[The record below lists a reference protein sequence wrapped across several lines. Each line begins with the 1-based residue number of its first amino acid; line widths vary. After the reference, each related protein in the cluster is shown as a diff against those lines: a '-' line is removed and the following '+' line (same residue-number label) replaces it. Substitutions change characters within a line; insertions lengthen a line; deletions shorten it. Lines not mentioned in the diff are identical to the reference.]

1 MRSTKFKDEYKA
13 KLKNYLLEKSDL
25 VTEMKSLEKNI
36 SNLLKDSYKEYVI
49 DKNELKLCE
58 NNRIYIPLK
67 GVTIKLADLGLSE
80 DETNNYVSNK
90 KLDDSELIPNFSGK
104 ALYKSLIPETF
115 TFNYSD
121 DEIQFPAKIK
131 KRIDE
136 NKLDELMIYSK
147 FADNIDKIPEK
158 VLNKIKTAFIDYCR
172 LIHKINNFKRINAI
186 NGKTYYDI
194 ETIEK
199 LKIVSDNWYNIV
211 MGFIEE
217 DKKLDIFPNNY
228 NIEETLKKLKN
239 IIEE

>member
-13 KLKNYLLEKSDL
+13 KLQNYLLEKSDL

-194 ETIEK
+194 ETIEE

>member
-13 KLKNYLLEKSDL
+13 KLQNYLLEKSDL

-121 DEIQFPAKIK
+121 NEIQFPAKIK

-172 LIHKINNFKRINAI
+172 LIHKINNFKRINTI

-194 ETIEK
+194 ETIEE

>member
-1 MRSTKFKDEYKA
+1 MRSTKFKDEYKV
-13 KLKNYLLEKSDL
+13 KLQNYLLEKSNL

-36 SNLLKDSYKEYVI
+36 SNLLKDSYKGYVI

-194 ETIEK
+194 ETIEE

-211 MGFIEE
+211 MDFIEE

>member
-1 MRSTKFKDEYKA
+1 MRSTKFKDEYKV
-13 KLKNYLLEKSDL
+13 KLQNYLLEKSNL

-67 GVTIKLADLGLSE
+67 GVTVKLADLGLSE

-194 ETIEK
+194 ETIEE

-211 MGFIEE
+211 MDFIEE

>member
-1 MRSTKFKDEYKA
+1 MRSTKFKDEYRTR
-13 KLKNYLLEKSDL
+13 LQNYLLEKSNL
-25 VTEMKSLEKNI
+25 VTEMKNLEKNI
-36 SNLLKDSYKEYVI
+36 NDLLKNSYKEYLI

-80 DETNNYVSNK
+80 DKTNNYVSNK
-90 KLDDSELIPNFSGK
+90 KLDDSELIPNFNGK

-121 DEIQFPAKIK
+121 DEIQFPAIIK

-194 ETIEK
+194 ETIEE

>member
-13 KLKNYLLEKSDL
+13 KLQNYLLEKSNL

-158 VLNKIKTAFIDYCR
+158 VLNKIKTAFIDYCQ

-194 ETIEK
+194 ETIEE

>member
-1 MRSTKFKDEYKA
+1 MRSTKFKDGYKA
-13 KLKNYLLEKSDL
+13 KLQNYLLEKSNL
-25 VTEMKSLEKNI
+25 VTEMKSLEENI

-67 GVTIKLADLGLSE
+67 GVTIKLADLDLSE

-194 ETIEK
+194 ETIEE
-199 LKIVSDNWYNIV
+199 LKTVSDNWYNIV

>member
-1 MRSTKFKDEYKA
+1 MRSTKFKDEYRTR
-13 KLKNYLLEKSDL
+13 LKNYLLEKSNL
-25 VTEMKSLEKNI
+25 VTEMKNLEKNI

-90 KLDDSELIPNFSGK
+90 KLDDSELIPNFSG

-194 ETIEK
+194 ETIEE

>member
-1 MRSTKFKDEYKA
+1 MRSTKFKNEYKA
-13 KLKNYLLEKSDL
+13 KLQNYLLDKSNL

-67 GVTIKLADLGLSE
+67 GVMINLVDLDLSE
-80 DETNNYVSNK
+80 DKVNNYVSNK
-90 KLDDSELIPNFSGK
+90 KLDDNELIPNLSGK
-104 ALYKSLIPETF
+104 TLCKSVIPKTF
-115 TFNYSD
+115 TFNYLD
-121 DEIQFPAKIK
+121 NEIQLPAIISK
-131 KRIDE
+131 KTDK
-136 NKLDELMIYSK
+136 NKPDELLTYSK
-147 FADNIDKIPEK
+147 FSDDINKIPEK
-158 VLNKIKTAFIDYCR
+158 ILNKIKTAFIDYCR
-172 LIHKINNFKRINAI
+172 LIHKVNNFTRINAI

-194 ETIEK
+194 ETIEE
-199 LKIVSDNWYNIV
+199 LKIVSDYWYNIV
-211 MGFIEE
+211 IGFIEE

>member
-1 MRSTKFKDEYKA
+1 MRLTKFKDEYKA
-13 KLKNYLLEKSDL
+13 KLQNYLLEKSDL

-36 SNLLKDSYKEYVI
+36 SNLLKDSYKKYVI

-131 KRIDE
+131 KKIDE

-194 ETIEK
+194 ETIEE

>member
-1 MRSTKFKDEYKA
+1 MRSTKFKDKYKA

-36 SNLLKDSYKEYVI
+36 SNLLKDSYKEYII

-194 ETIEK
+194 ETIEE

>member
-13 KLKNYLLEKSDL
+13 KLKNYLLEKSNL

-194 ETIEK
+194 ETIEE

>member
-121 DEIQFPAKIK
+121 NEIQFPAKIK

-194 ETIEK
+194 ETIEE

>member
-1 MRSTKFKDEYKA
+1 MRSTKFKDEYKV
-13 KLKNYLLEKSDL
+13 KLQNYLLEKSNL

-194 ETIEK
+194 ETIEE

-211 MGFIEE
+211 MDFIEE